1 MKRHTRSFWERLV
14 GEVREGA
21 SAATIAARH
30 GVRVST
36 LRWWCWKQGRGKVP
50 EGGLRLVPV
59 VTSMATREPRHIE
72 IAWDRRTV
80 RVEEGADVDY
90 VVALTRALRDA
101 C

>member
-1 MKRHTRSFWERLV
+1 
-14 GEVREGA
+14 
-21 SAATIAARH
+21 
-30 GVRVST
+30 
-36 LRWWCWKQGRGKVP
+36 
-50 EGGLRLVPV
+50 
-59 VTSMATREPRHIE
+59 MATREPRHIE